1 MCIVS
6 YTLGNKA
13 YRPKSKVSSE
23 VGPANRTKSIE
34 RGIKSRPKLKRGQT
48 SDDEWFSTESTL
60 SESETKN
67 VSKPSIQEE
76 SDSTCKIYTMGKTI
90 FQRSILI
97 LGHRRFHEQFIK
109 NSLYNIVKRKKISRE
124 NTGAWKLE

>member
-90 FQRSILI
+90 FQSSVLFFF
-97 LGHRRFHEQFIK
+97 HKRFHEKFM
-109 NSLYNIVKRKKISRE
+109 
-124 NTGAWKLE
+124 